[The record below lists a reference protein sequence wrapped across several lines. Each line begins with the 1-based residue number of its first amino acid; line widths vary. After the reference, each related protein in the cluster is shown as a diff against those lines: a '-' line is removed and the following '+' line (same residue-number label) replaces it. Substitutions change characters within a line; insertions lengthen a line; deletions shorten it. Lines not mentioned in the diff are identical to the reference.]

1 MKCLIVEDDFVARK
15 LMQVYLSEHFDC
27 FIAVNGNEAVEAVR
41 EAFEENK
48 PYDLI
53 CLDIM
58 MPGMDGHEA
67 LEKIRQIEKERGI
80 GGLDVTKIIMTTA
93 LGGSRD
99 IMGAFRG
106 GCEAYIIKPV
116 RKDRL
121 FEEVKKLGLA
131 EVAIGD

>member
-15 LMQVYLSEHFDC
+15 LMQEYLLEHFDC

-41 EAFEENK
+41 EAFKENE

-58 MPGMDGHEA
+58 MPGMDGHEV
-67 LEKIRQIEKERGI
+67 LKTIRQMEKERGI
-80 GGLDVTKIIMTTA
+80 GGLDITKIIMTTA

-99 IMGAFRG
+99 IIGAFRG
-106 GCEAYIIKPV
+106 GCEAYIVKPV
-116 RKDRL
+116 RKDKL
-121 FEEVKKLGLA
+121 LEEVKNLGLV
-131 EVAIGD
+131 EVKIGD

>member
-67 LEKIRQIEKERGI
+67 LKTIRQMEKERSI

-99 IMGAFRG
+99 IMGAFRS

-116 RKDRL
+116 RKDKL
-121 FEEVKKLGLA
+121 FEEVKNLGLV
-131 EVAIGD
+131 ETEIGN